1 MRARRRAAARVAARH
16 ARHARHARRAFVSS
30 VLRRIFPFLSWPRLD
45 AATLRADLLAGLVSA
60 VLVLPQGVA
69 FATLAGMPPEY
80 GLYGAMLPAI
90 VGALWGSSRHLV
102 SGPTNATSLMVFAT
116 VGALAPPF
124 SGAYVA
130 RVLTLNLMIGLI
142 KLGLGLACLGALV
155 NFISTTV
162 IVGFTAG
169 AGLLII
175 SAQLRN
181 FFGLSIPQHPNFA
194 AALTDFAAH
203 VHETHFPTLAVGV
216 VTLVAAIA
224 GRWWLPRM
232 PYRLTGIVAGSLA
245 AVALGAMGVAGIAT
259 IGALPSALPPLS
271 WPELTVHAWRELAPI
286 ALALTLIGITEA
298 ISSAR
303 AVALRSG
310 QRIDPNQEFIGQ
322 GLANIA
328 GAFTSSYPTSGS
340 FNRTGANYEAG
351 ARTQMAA
358 IFSAAFLVVILL
370 LVGPLAS
377 YVPVAA
383 MAGVLFVVAW
393 QLIDLRAMRD
403 LARVSRGE
411 ALTLVVTYIAT
422 LTMRLEVAILVGV
435 LVSLLVYLQRTTHP
449 RVMRVQPA
457 ADAQRRFQASGQA
470 PGCPQLTILRI
481 DGSLFFGAVD
491 HVRDQLERAH
501 REARQHHILL
511 VMSGVNF
518 IDASGAALLAQFAT
532 ELRAAGVHLY
542 LCNVKPGV
550 LHVLERAGRHHTI
563 GLDHMFDT
571 KDQALRTIYAT
582 LDPRACTRCA
592 VRLFNECQTTLPDGS
607 LRDPPRPDLALVPPT
622 RER

>member
-1 MRARRRAAARVAARH
+1 
-16 ARHARHARRAFVSS
+16 VSPI
-30 VLRRIFPFLSWPRLD
+30 VRILFPFLSWPRID
-45 AATLRADLLAGLVSA
+45 RATLRADLIAGAVSA

-80 GLYGAMLPAI
+80 GLYGAMLPTV

-116 VGALAPPF
+116 VGGLAPPF
-124 SGAYVA
+124 TAAYVA

-142 KLGLGLACLGALV
+142 KLGLGLARLGALV

-162 IVGFTAG
+162 VVGFTAG

-181 FFGLSIPQHPNFA
+181 FFGLDIPQHPSFA
-194 AALTDFAAH
+194 PAISDFVSH
-203 VHETHFPTLAVGV
+203 IGQTHWPTLTVGV
-216 VTLVAAIA
+216 VTLAAAVA
-224 GRWWLPRM
+224 GRRWLPAV
-232 PYRLTGIVAGSLA
+232 PYMLTGIVAG
-245 AVALGAMGVAGIAT
+245 AVAAAALRAGGLGAVAT

-271 WPELTVHAWRELAPI
+271 WPDFSLDAWRELAPI

-298 ISSAR
+298 ISSAH

-310 QRIDPNQEFIGQ
+310 QRIDGNQEFIGQ
-322 GLANIA
+322 GLANIT

-340 FNRTGANYEAG
+340 FNRTSANFEAG
-351 ARTQMAA
+351 ARTPLAA
-358 IFSAAFLVVILL
+358 VFSAGFLVLILL

-383 MAGVLFVVAW
+383 MAGVLFIVAW
-393 QLIDLRAMRD
+393 QLIDVHAMRT

-411 ALTLVVTYIAT
+411 ALTLVVTFVAT
-422 LTMRLEVAILVGV
+422 LTIRLEVAILVGV

-449 RVMRVQPA
+449 RVTHVQPA
-457 ADAQRRFQASGQA
+457 PEDARHFRPPGSSA
-470 PGCPQLTILRI
+470 PACPQLDILRI
-481 DGSLFFGAVD
+481 DGSLFFGAVE
-491 HVRDQLERAH
+491 HVRGRLEAAH
-501 REARQHHILL
+501 RQRPYRHVLL

-518 IDASGAALLAQFAT
+518 VDASGAALLAQHAAALRDAGAT
-532 ELRAAGVHLY
+532 LY

-550 LHVLERAGRHHTI
+550 LDILERSGNRDAI
-563 GLDHMFDT
+563 GLERIFDT
-571 KDQALRTIYAT
+571 KDAALRTIYRA
-582 LDPRACTRCA
+582 LDASVCA
-592 VRLFNECQTTLPDGS
+592 GCDARIFHECQDTLPDGRP
-607 LRDPPRPDLALVPPT
+607 RDPPRPELALTPPT
-622 RER
+622 RE